1 MHSLF
6 FTLGITIT
14 SILGAPDMNLSDFV
28 GEQWFG
34 LYLNQNKVGYMYQKV
49 MITDDGNLLLTEE
62 GTFKIN
68 MSGVKQDM
76 KISSARTYSN
86 SGNLISVKYEMS
98 DAISTTEFLASIVD
112 GQLKLTKT
120 IAGQTTEKI
129 LPPPKETVKDALKF
143 QCWMREKPE
152 LNAEL
157 VSFYFEPLYEQELT
171 CISTVENIEERFF
184 NGAPTKVYKIK
195 TKINII
201 NLEQTSYVT
210 ESGLVLEDIAGE
222 IFTMRLEPKEVA
234 KDVTY
239 SNDVLVSNA
248 AIVDKPIPNP
258 RTRESL
264 KLIIRGPLK
273 ESHLFCD
280 DRQQLVAENDY
291 FLFTAKRID
300 VNTIPKISYPIQEE
314 EVKRWSEPS
323 SFIQSDHPEMK
334 NKAKEIVGD
343 IKDTWEAVQ
352 KLCNWVNSNMRTTYS
367 AQLTN
372 SLDVLRHLEGDC
384 TEHSILFV
392 GLARALGIPAREV
405 AGLVY
410 VDYPKP
416 GFYFHQW
423 AKVWIGKWIDIDP
436 TFGQTT
442 VDVTHI
448 KIGEGDLID
457 QIKLIPLIGKIQINV
472 VE

>member
-1 MHSLF
+1 MQS
-6 FTLGITIT
+6 II
-14 SILGAPDMNLSDFV
+14 ILGVIITRILGTPNMDLSKFI

-34 LYLNQNKVGYMYQKV
+34 LYLNQNKVGYMCQKV
-49 MITDDGNLLLTEE
+49 ALNDEGNLLITEE

-76 KISSARTYSN
+76 KILSIRTYSS
-86 SGNLISVKYEMS
+86 SGNLISIKYEMS
-98 DAISTTEFLASIVD
+98 DAISTTEFIASAIN

-143 QCWMREKPE
+143 QIWMREKPE

-157 VSFYFEPLYEQELT
+157 ISFYFEPLYEQELT
-171 CISTVENIEERFF
+171 CVSTVENIEERFF

-210 ESGLVLEDIAGE
+210 ENGLVLEDMAGE
-222 IFTMRLEPKEVA
+222 IFTMRLEPMEVA

-248 AIVDKPIPNP
+248 AIVDKQISNP
-258 RTRESL
+258 RTRETL

-280 DRQQLVAENDY
+280 ERQQLVANGDH
-291 FLFTAKRID
+291 FIFTAKKID
-300 VNTIPKISYPIQEE
+300 PNAILKIPYPIQDE
-314 EVKRWSEPS
+314 EVRRWSEPS
-323 SFIQSDHPEMK
+323 SFVQSDHPEMK
-334 NKAKEIVGD
+334 NKAKEIVED
-343 IKDTWEAVQ
+343 TKDTWEAVK
-352 KLCNWVNSNMRTTYS
+352 KLCDWVNNNMRTTYS

-405 AGLVY
+405 SGLVY
-410 VDYPKP
+410 VDHPKP

-423 AKVWIGKWIDIDP
+423 AKVWVGKWIDVDP

-457 QIKLIPLIGKIQINV
+457 QIKLIPLIGKIQISV

>member
-1 MHSLF
+1 MYQL
-6 FTLGITIT
+6 ITI
-14 SILGAPDMNLSDFV
+14 SLLLINMLGTNNMDLSQFA

-34 LYLNQNKVGYMYQKV
+34 LYLNQNKVGYMCQSIK
-49 MITDDGNLLLTEE
+49 IDEEGKLHLAEE
-62 GTFKIN
+62 GTFKMN

-76 KISSARTYSN
+76 KIYSVRTYAT
-86 SGNLISVKYEMS
+86 SGELISIKYEMT
-98 DAISTTEFLASIVD
+98 DAISTTEFEAVLENN
-112 GQLKLTKT
+112 QLKLKKT
-120 IAGQTTEKI
+120 MAGQTTEKFI
-129 LPPPKETVKDALKF
+129 PPPKETVKDALKF
-143 QCWMREKPE
+143 QLWMKQKPE
-152 LNAEL
+152 LNSEL

-171 CISTVENIEERFF
+171 CRSVIENIEERFF

-210 ESGLVLEDIAGE
+210 ENGLILEDIAGE

-239 SNDVLVSNA
+239 NNDVLVSNA
-248 AIVDKPIPNP
+248 AIVDKPISNP
-258 RTRESL
+258 RNRESL

-273 ESHLFCD
+273 ESNLFCD
-280 DRQQLVAENDY
+280 ERQQIIANEDH
-291 FLFTAKRID
+291 FIFTARKID
-300 VNTIPKISYPIQEE
+300 PNTIPQLTFPIQNE

-323 SFIQSDHPEMK
+323 SFVQSDHPDMIK
-334 NKAKEIVGD
+334 KAKEIIGESKYAWD
-343 IKDTWEAVQ
+343 AVQ
-352 KLCNWVNSNMRTTYS
+352 KLCNWVKNNMRTTYS

-384 TEHSILFV
+384 TEHSLLFV

-423 AKVWIGKWIDIDP
+423 AKVWVGKWVDIDP

-442 VDVTHI
+442 VDTTHI

-457 QIKLIPLIGKIQINV
+457 QIKLIPLIGRIQISV
-472 VE
+472 IE